1 MEEMKILPDIEH
13 RILHDFGRNRIT
25 DIQEKFEVLRR
36 KFSDIYKEKP
46 SPRIIR
52 CIIHL
57 ASGNE
62 AVLDQMIDAVLQ
74 DWRDVI
80 YWAEYNE
87 KDKRIFNGNERFSF
101 RLE

>member
-25 DIQEKFEVLRR
+25 DIQEKFEVFGR
-36 KFSDIYKEKP
+36 KFSGVYKEKP

-62 AVLDQMIDAVLQ
+62 AMLNQMIDAALQ

-87 KDKRIFNGNERFSF
+87 RDKRIFNGNKRFST
-101 RLE
+101 

>member
-13 RILHDFGRNRIT
+13 RILRDFGRGRLT
-25 DIQEKFEVLRR
+25 DIQEKFEILRR
-36 KFSDIYKEKP
+36 RFSDIYKDKP

-62 AVLDQMIDAVLQ
+62 AVLDQMIDAALQ

-87 KDKRIFNGNERFSF
+87 RNKRIFNGNKRFSSG
-101 RLE
+101 LE